1 MNAGETE
8 IPVLR
13 RWWALAVITAIYT
26 IHAVDR
32 TVVSI
37 VLEPLKNQFHLSD
50 RAAGFLGGLAH
61 SAGFV
66 VTVIPLGM
74 LVDRVNR
81 VRLLGGMVILWSGLT
96 LFASWASSFIGLA
109 LCRLGVGAAEG
120 GGSSC
125 SLSLI
130 ADYFPKH
137 QRGAAFGIFFSST
150 ALGVGLIFLFGGM
163 IVGAYGWRAAFAVA
177 GLPGV
182 LLGLLALLT
191 LRNPQRGRYDEGV
204 RPPAKAKAPPL
215 STVLRHIATTP
226 TLGLSIL
233 GLTLAT
239 AVVAGLWAWAAS
251 FFERVYGLSL
261 RDTGLVLA
269 IALGLVQGAGLPLF
283 GRLSDRLTRDRPDR
297 IHVVAVFGMLASIPI
312 GAIMLLTPS
321 LELAIVGVMLLGA
334 STAAWL
340 GQTFGAVA
348 ALAPPAMRGS
358 VVGFGQLCTNLI
370 GTGCGPL
377 LVGALSD
384 AFGGQGALRYGMMAI
399 LAIYLAAAASLMRAM
414 RLLRRDRAVNGGSAA
429 AGVPV
434 PAAKGATG

>member
-1 MNAGETE
+1 MNTGETE

-37 VLEPLKNQFHLSD
+37 VLEPLKHQFRLSD

-61 SAGFV
+61 SGGFV

-81 VRLLGGMVILWSGLT
+81 VRLLGGMVIIWSGLT

-150 ALGVGLIFLFGGM
+150 ALGVGIIFLFGGM
-163 IVGAYGWRAAFAVA
+163 IVGDYGWRAAFTVA

-182 LLGLLALLT
+182 ILGALALLT
-191 LRNPQRGRYDEGV
+191 LRNPQRGRYDEGAG
-204 RPPAKAKAPPL
+204 PQAKAPPL
-215 STVLRHIATTP
+215 ATVLRHIATTP
-226 TLGLSIL
+226 TLALSIL

-239 AVVAGLWAWAAS
+239 VVVAGLWAWAAS

-269 IALGLVQGAGLPLF
+269 IALGLVQGLGLPLF

-297 IHVVAVFGMLASIPI
+297 IHVVAVFGMLSSIPI
-312 GAIMLLTPS
+312 GTIMLLTPS
-321 LELAIVGVMLLGA
+321 LELAIAGVMFLGA

-340 GQTFGAVA
+340 GQSFGAVA

-377 LVGALSD
+377 LVGVLSD
-384 AFGGQGALRYGMMAI
+384 AFGGQGALRYGMMAV

-414 RLLRRDRAVNGGSAA
+414 RLLRQDQVFNRIGAV
-429 AGVPV
+429 VVRPR
-434 PAAKGATG
+434 PAKGATG

>member
-8 IPVLR
+8 IPTLR

-37 VLEPLKNQFHLSD
+37 VLEPLKHQFHLSD

-66 VTVIPLGM
+66 ITVIPLGM

-96 LFASWASSFIGLA
+96 LVASWASSFLGLA
-109 LCRLGVGAAEG
+109 FCRLGVGAAEG

-130 ADYFPKH
+130 ADYFPRH
-137 QRGAAFGIFFSST
+137 QRGTAFGIFFSST
-150 ALGVGLIFLFGGM
+150 AIGVGLIFLFGGM
-163 IVGAYGWRAAFAVA
+163 IVAAHGWRAAFTVA

-191 LRNPQRGRYDEGV
+191 LRNPQRGRYDGGF
-204 RPPAKAKAPPL
+204 RQQAKAQPL
-215 STVLRHIATTP
+215 ATVLRHIATTP

-251 FFERVYGLSL
+251 FFERIHGLSV

-269 IALGLVQGAGLPLF
+269 IALGLVQGLGLPLF

-297 IHVVAVFGMLASIPI
+297 IHIVAVFGMLSSVPI
-312 GAIMLLTPS
+312 GALMLLTPS
-321 LELAIVGVMLLGA
+321 LDLAIVGVMLMGA

-340 GQTFGAVA
+340 GQSFGAVA

-377 LVGALSD
+377 LVGVLSD
-384 AFGGQGALRYGMMAI
+384 AFGGQNGLRYGMMAV
-399 LAIYLAAAASLMRAM
+399 LAIYVAAAASLVRAM
-414 RLLRRDRAVNGGSAA
+414 RLLRRDQAGNGRGAVVVTMA
-429 AGVPV
+429 AG
-434 PAAKGATG
+434 ARS